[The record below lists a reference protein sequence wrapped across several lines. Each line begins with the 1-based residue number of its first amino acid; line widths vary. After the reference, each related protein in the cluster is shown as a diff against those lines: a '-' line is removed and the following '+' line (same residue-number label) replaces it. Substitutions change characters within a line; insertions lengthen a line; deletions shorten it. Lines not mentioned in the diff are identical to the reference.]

1 MKIRELS
8 GGDRSEV
15 VALWKAAGLTR
26 PWSDPGADFDRAV
39 AGPTSCVLGAASRTG
54 LAATVMVDHDGHR
67 GWVYYLAAIPM
78 ARRSGLGRQMMRA
91 AEDWLRARVVAK
103 LNLMVRHDN
112 TAALG
117 FYERVGYEPSE
128 VTVMARWL
136 GRAAVDSTVPTDHRS

>member
-1 MKIRELS
+1 
-8 GGDRSEV
+8 
-15 VALWKAAGLTR
+15 
-26 PWSDPGADFDRAV
+26 
-39 AGPTSCVLGAASRTG
+39 
-54 LAATVMVDHDGHR
+54 
-67 GWVYYLAAIPM
+67 
-78 ARRSGLGRQMMRA
+78 MMRA